1 MYAAE
6 IIEIGLR
13 VFVQR
18 FVVNVAKPKIAVSLT
33 LVSAAVF
40 RHPAGAME
48 SVSPNTDGTGDFY
61 FSISRR

>member
-48 SVSPNTDGTGDFY
+48 SVSPKY
-61 FSISRR
+61 RRHR